1 MPTEPASLTRTRSS
15 MYRLTWLIAEEALLF
30 ATLGVI
36 HSGRIIVEPQLLLSA
51 LTTGLFMLRQ
61 YCSRRSGIFWGACR
75 PERNQNP
82 CRRIENPWAAA
93 GRLSAGDIRRSPY
106 CRSYSPLGSSNPH
119 SIHVVL
125 LPRHSHGEGGQSR
138 ALGHSLFCQ
147 GSPRVAEPCE
157 PSGWL
162 GVSVEF
168 SSYRIENTA
177 SLTLQPLMLPLM
189 A

>member
-15 MYRLTWLIAEEALLF
+15 MHRLTWLIAEEALLF

-106 CRSYSPLGSSNPH
+106 CRSIFSPGFFQSSQHSCGSTSSPFSWRRW
-119 SIHVVL
+119 SITGL
-125 LPRHSHGEGGQSR
+125 ESLAFLPGKPQGSR
-138 ALGHSLFCQ
+138 ALRAK
-147 GSPRVAEPCE
+147 RVA
-157 PSGWL
+157 W
-162 GVSVEF
+162 
-168 SSYRIENTA
+168 RICRVF
-177 SLTLQPLMLPLM
+177 LLPH
-189 A
+189 